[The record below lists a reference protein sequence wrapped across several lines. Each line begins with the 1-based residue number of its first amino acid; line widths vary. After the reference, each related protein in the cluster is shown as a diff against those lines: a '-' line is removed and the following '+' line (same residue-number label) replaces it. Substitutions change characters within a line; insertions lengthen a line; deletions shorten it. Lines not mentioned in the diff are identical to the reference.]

1 MDDLTQFGKIL
12 YISFVPLAA
21 IAAKLIFPTL
31 KPPKNS
37 PFVFVLSGTFFLLFG
52 VLVLY
57 AIHVFLESG
66 MVKLSGRWLREI
78 HPTYAN
84 QPIEYC
90 VTIVALYLVAV
101 LLSGVGVAGVSL
113 VFSRSRRFTT

>member
-1 MDDLTQFGKIL
+1 MDDLTLLGKIL
-12 YISFVPLAA
+12 FASFVPLAL

-37 PFVFVLSGTFFLLFG
+37 PSLFVLSGTFFFLFG

-57 AIHVFLESG
+57 AMDAFLESG
-66 MVKLSGRWLREI
+66 TVKFSGRWLREI
-78 HPTYAN
+78 HANYAS

-90 VTIVALYLVAV
+90 LTIVALYLVAV
-101 LLSGVGVAGVSL
+101 FLSGVGLAGLSL
-113 VFSRSRRFTT
+113 VFFRGRRVIQ